1 MAPELGI
8 AAGKIRLNVSALL
21 GQNTVAKFVHCAN
34 PNATVEET
42 LTHIQGVLNQNGVEG
57 HIVRLTN
64 AHGSNLPSNEAVVDA
79 LRDGEEVI
87 VVVSRQLGDKDHHER
102 LQQGEANRMNLVA
115 TGDVTQ
121 LPGRPEAPQAYA
133 VPGPCE
139 VFEDDHAAT
148 TATFARPPAVGSD
161 WGVESLTPKLREFI
175 SHRFQDSSAAT
186 ADPGRTALTITMRPS
201 GLSGS
206 IVTPHPLTY
215 QVARVDIIDF
225 ERLCSRKVQEVR
237 TTLDY
242 IQRCQ
247 EALQALTDAGTPD
260 EHQAPNMLPYHYRE
274 PDEVRDVLAEVSDAS
289 FGQVDGFRPMI
300 LIDTSGKVGERVSFI
315 RAALKHMLYSFLV
328 AKSKFNFVKFLPS
341 GQAAP
346 WAKAMVS
353 PVTQVLREAEE
364 WIDALKPVKASPNYL
379 EGFQAVLSPQ
389 EVDCVYVISSGFP
402 SGANIDYIIQAVRS
416 MNLKDVPVNVIS
428 VEAKP
433 KAELELRR
441 LAEESQGIF
450 RTKTFHKAAAAEES
464 GGNLLRDSRILS
476 GAAFDNSGQD
486 QLSIRGQRSILAVM
500 QEEQEKQKT
509 NWLEEQTC
517 ANRLLLAT
525 STQPAVPEPEE
536 ARKALQRSA
545 LAETG
550 RLLESSHPS
559 RMTVLTGGAH
569 SQSAERL
576 SQMLLQGAT
585 GGGQEAEVSIG
596 KPSIANPWD
605 RPTLKGSQTA
615 PKMGSTLRST
625 SRNRSGRPCSAG
637 RRSSSRSAQKPFR

>member
-1 MAPELGI
+1 MA
-8 AAGKIRLNVSALL
+8 AAAKLRLNVSALL
-21 GQNTVAKFVHCAN
+21 GQSTVAKFVHCAN

-42 LTHIQGVLNQNGVEG
+42 LAHIQTVLNQNGVAG

-64 AHGSNLPSNEAVVDA
+64 AQGSNLPSNEAVTDA

-87 VVVSRQLGDKDHHER
+87 VVVSRQLGDKDHHQR
-102 LQQGEANRMNLVA
+102 LQEGEANRMNLVP
-115 TGDVTQ
+115 TGDVTN

-139 VFEDDHAAT
+139 VFEDDHVAT
-148 TATFARPPAVGSD
+148 TATVARPTSVGSD
-161 WGVESLTPKLREFI
+161 WGVESLAPKLREFI
-175 SHRFQDSSAAT
+175 SHRFQDSSPAT
-186 ADPGRTALTITMRPS
+186 SDPGRTALTITMRPS

-237 TTLDY
+237 TSLDY

-247 EALQALTDAGTPD
+247 GALDALTAAGAPD
-260 EHQAPNMLPYHYRE
+260 EQQAPNMLPYHYRA
-274 PDEVRDVLAEVSDAS
+274 PDEVKGVLAEVEDAS

-300 LIDTSGKVGERVSFI
+300 LIDTSGKVGERVHFI

-346 WAKAMVS
+346 WARAMVS

-379 EGFQAVLSPQ
+379 EGLQAVLAPQ

-402 SGANIDYIIQAVRS
+402 GGANIDYIIQAVRS
-416 MNLKDVPVNVIS
+416 MNLKDVPINVIS

-450 RTKTFHKAAAAEES
+450 RTKTFVRAAAAEES
-464 GGNLLRDSRILS
+464 GNSLRDSRLLG
-476 GAAFDNSGQD
+476 GASFDNSGQD
-486 QLSIRGQRSILAVM
+486 QLSIKGQRSILAVM
-500 QEEQEKQKT
+500 QEEQERQKN

-525 STQPAVPEPEE
+525 STQPAVAEPEE
-536 ARKALQRSA
+536 ARRALQRSA
-545 LAETG
+545 LAESG
-550 RLLESSHPS
+550 RLLESSSQS
-559 RMTVLTGGAH
+559 RMAVWPGGTH

-576 SQMLLQGAT
+576 GQMPSYGAL
-585 GGGQEAEVSIG
+585 GGQEAFADVSIG

-605 RPTLKGSQTA
+605 RPTLKGSQ

-625 SRNRSGRPCSAG
+625 SRNRGGRPCSAG
-637 RRSSSRSAQKPFR
+637 RRSSSRNPNPPFR